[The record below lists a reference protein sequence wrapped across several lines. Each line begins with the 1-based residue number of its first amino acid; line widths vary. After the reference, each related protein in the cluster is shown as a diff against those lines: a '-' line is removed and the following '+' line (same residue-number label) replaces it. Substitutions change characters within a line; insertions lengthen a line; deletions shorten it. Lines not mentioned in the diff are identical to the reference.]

1 MSTFWDIVVNGLAVG
16 AMYAMGTVALS
27 MIWGS
32 LGILNMAHG
41 AILTFGAYA
50 SYYSATYFGLPWWLG
65 IFAALV
71 AGVIG
76 GAALYFGIIHW
87 IFSRANAGINTIIA
101 TVAAGALLE
110 NTATVFFGAQARPQ
124 PFSLEGTVQIADKAV
139 RLQPIAVLVVAAII
153 TLGTSLIL
161 QRTQFGRNIRAVSQQ
176 RTAAALQGVNVK
188 LVFFQIMIFASVL
201 SAISGVMLTGMTT
214 IYPTVGALPT
224 IKALVICTLAGLGSL
239 WGATA
244 VAVIFGMLEVFVQYQ
259 FGSRFGFPTILALA
273 IIILI
278 WRPYGLFG
286 AARVG
291 RV

>member
-1 MSTFWDIVVNGLAVG
+1 MGTFWDIVVNGLAVG
-16 AMYAMGTVALS
+16 AMYAMGTIALA

-50 SYYSATYFGLPWWLG
+50 SFYAATYFGLPWWAG
-65 IFAALV
+65 IFAALG

-76 GAALYFGIIHW
+76 GAALYFGIVHW
-87 IFSRANAGINTIIA
+87 LFNRSNAGINTIIA
-101 TVAAGALLE
+101 TVAAAALME
-110 NTATVFFGAQARPQ
+110 NVATVYFGAQPRPQ
-124 PFSLEGTVQIADKAV
+124 PFSFAGTFEFADRAV
-139 RLQPIAVLVVAAII
+139 RLQPIAVLVVAGLV
-153 TLGTSLIL
+153 TLTTSIVI
-161 QRTQFGRNIRAVSQQ
+161 RKTQFGRTIRAVSQQ
-176 RTAAALQGVNVK
+176 RTAAALQGINVK

-239 WGATA
+239 WGATV
-244 VAVIFGMLEVFVQYQ
+244 VALLFGMLEVLIQYQ
-259 FGSRFGFPTILALA
+259 FGSRFGFPTVLALA
-273 IIILI
+273 IMILI

-286 AARVG
+286 AARAG
-291 RV
+291 RM

>member
-16 AMYAMGTVALS
+16 SMYAMGTVALS

-41 AILTFGAYA
+41 AVLTFGAYA
-50 SYYSATYFGLPWWLG
+50 SYYTATYFGLPWWAG
-65 IFAALV
+65 IFTALL
-71 AGVIG
+71 AGVVG

-87 IFSRANAGINTIIA
+87 LFNRPNAGINTIIA
-101 TVAAGALLE
+101 TVAAGALME

-124 PFSLEGTVQIADKAV
+124 PFSLEGTVLIGEKAV
-139 RLQPIAVLVVAAII
+139 RLQPVAVLVVAGLI
-153 TLGTSLIL
+153 TLITSVVL
-161 QRTQFGRNIRAVSQQ
+161 RKTQFGRNIRAVSQQ
-176 RTAAALQGVNVK
+176 RTAAALQGVNVR

-239 WGATA
+239 WGATF
-244 VAVIFGMLEVFVQYQ
+244 VALVFGMLEVFIQYQ
-259 FGSRFGFPTILALA
+259 FGSRFGFPTILTLA
-273 IIILI
+273 IVILI
-278 WRPYGLFG
+278 LRPYGLFG
-286 AARVG
+286 AARAG
-291 RV
+291 RI